1 MIARQ
6 QNSRLRKPQIL
17 TLRLENNLS
26 APATIVR
33 AMTPADLVLNDSPK
47 TTRIRQKYNISLRHK
62 TAIDFSSPNARL
74 VTYSNSFGSF
84 HEVDLFS
91 NLGNVP
97 VEPPA
102 QPHNTAI
109 NTQEINSKTKLPS
122 RRLAKKKARKAATA
136 AKKAEFTA
144 AKKADA
150 AVAKLKKA
158 EAAEKCA
165 IEKKALKAEAD
176 MKKFDDRA
184 AKNLHNA
191 MEKSQTTKRKAA
203 LLITDGNA
211 TKKCRNNGEATNTE
225 EKPENKPKVEKK
237 PIG

>member
-6 QNSRLRKPQIL
+6 QDSRLRKPQTP
-17 TLRLENNLS
+17 TLRLENDLS

-47 TTRIRQKYNISLRHK
+47 TTRIRRKYNISLQYK
-62 TAIDFSSPNARL
+62 TAIDFSSPNARS
-74 VTYSNSFGSF
+74 VTYSNSFINF
-84 HEVDLFS
+84 HKGDLFS
-91 NLGNVP
+91 NPGNVL

-102 QPHNTAI
+102 QPYNTAI
-109 NTQEINSKTKLPS
+109 NTQKVNTKIKLPS
-122 RRLAKKKARKAATA
+122 RRLAEKEARKAATA
-136 AKKAEFTA
+136 AKKAELVAT
-144 AKKADA
+144 KKADA
-150 AVAKLKKA
+150 VAAKLKKA
-158 EAAEKCA
+158 KAAEKRA

-176 MKKFDDRA
+176 MKKFNGRVP
-184 AKNLHNA
+184 KNLHNA

-211 TKKCRNNGEATNTE
+211 TKKCRSSGEATNTE

-237 PIG
+237 PTG